1 MNNLM
6 NKSVNNIIDAL
17 GGTSK
22 LANLLGVN
30 PSAVSNYRQ
39 KGFPARL
46 HLKIIALCEEFSIPI
61 DNEFIDKSK
70 IPLKVIKSNSYEF
83 LTQKSNSI
91 MSSLSSDGYQ
101 LVDPP
106 ILVPADKVID
116 RLGETIVDRL
126 FIFSQKDGIRLC
138 LRPDLTIPTC
148 LYYLGQ
154 GFKGEKKLYS
164 YFGKVFQF
172 YDEEENEP
180 NEFTQTGIES
190 IGDQNLLSADVEI
203 FVKIYNALKKEG
215 INNFRTYFGD
225 VSLFQEFINVLDI
238 PELWKKNLLEKF
250 WNEDEFKVL
259 LDEISKKNFNNDEF
273 AERVYSLD
281 IESALEL
288 VRGNINLS
296 DRSFFAGRS
305 LEEITDRLRKKGE
318 SYSLKPLS
326 DSTKKLITEFLSI
339 KDKPSLAI
347 IRLRKLCKSLD
358 GSLLN
363 KIDEAEKRF
372 EIIQSTG
379 VDFQNAIFGA
389 EKGRDV
395 EYYSGFLYD
404 FAWDNNKESIY
415 IGGGGRYDNLI
426 KLLGSENN
434 IPAVGAALNLKKV
447 ERISQIESL

>member
-1 MNNLM
+1 
-6 NKSVNNIIDAL
+6 
-17 GGTSK
+17 
-22 LANLLGVN
+22 
-30 PSAVSNYRQ
+30 
-39 KGFPARL
+39 
-46 HLKIIALCEEFSIPI
+46 
-61 DNEFIDKSK
+61 
-70 IPLKVIKSNSYEF
+70 
-83 LTQKSNSI
+83 

-101 LVDPP
+101 LIDPP

-148 LYYLGQ
+148 LYYLDQ
-154 GFKGEKKLYS
+154 GFGGEKKLYS

-180 NEFTQTGIES
+180 TEFTQTGIES
-190 IGDQNLLSADVEI
+190 IGDQDSLNADVEV

-215 INNFRTYFGD
+215 INNFKTYFGD
-225 VSLFQEFINVLDI
+225 VSLFQEFIYVLDI
-238 PELWKKNLLEKF
+238 PELWKKSLLEKF
-250 WNEDEFKVL
+250 WNEDEFKIL
-259 LDEISKKNFNNDEF
+259 LDEISKKNINNDKF

-288 VRGNINLS
+288 VRGTINSS
-296 DRSFFAGRS
+296 DGSFFAGRS

-339 KDKPSLAI
+339 KDTPSLAI
-347 IRLRKLCKSLD
+347 SGLRKLCKSLD
-358 GSLLN
+358 RSLLN
-363 KIDEAEKRF
+363 KIDEVEKRF
-372 EIIQSTG
+372 EIINNNG
-379 VDFQNAIFGA
+379 VDFNNAIFGA

-404 FAWDNNKESIY
+404 FAWDNTKESIY

-426 KLLGSENN
+426 KLLGSKNR

>member
-1 MNNLM
+1 MNNHM

-426 KLLGSENN
+426 KLLGSENK

>member
-1 MNNLM
+1 M

-61 DNEFIDKSK
+61 DNEFIDKSR
-70 IPLKVIKSNSYEF
+70 IPLKVIKSNSNEF

-126 FIFSQKDGIRLC
+126 FIFSQKDGVRLC

-172 YDEEENEP
+172 YDKEENEP
-180 NEFTQTGIES
+180 IEFTQTGIES
-190 IGDQNLLSADVEI
+190 IGDQLS
-203 FVKIYNALKKEG
+203 
-215 INNFRTYFGD
+215 
-225 VSLFQEFINVLDI
+225 
-238 PELWKKNLLEKF
+238 
-250 WNEDEFKVL
+250 
-259 LDEISKKNFNNDEF
+259 
-273 AERVYSLD
+273 
-281 IESALEL
+281 
-288 VRGNINLS
+288 
-296 DRSFFAGRS
+296 
-305 LEEITDRLRKKGE
+305 
-318 SYSLKPLS
+318 
-326 DSTKKLITEFLSI
+326 LIHI
-339 KDKPSLAI
+339 
-347 IRLRKLCKSLD
+347 
-358 GSLLN
+358 
-363 KIDEAEKRF
+363 
-372 EIIQSTG
+372 
-379 VDFQNAIFGA
+379 
-389 EKGRDV
+389 
-395 EYYSGFLYD
+395 
-404 FAWDNNKESIY
+404 
-415 IGGGGRYDNLI
+415 
-426 KLLGSENN
+426 
-434 IPAVGAALNLKKV
+434 
-447 ERISQIESL
+447 

>member
-1 MNNLM
+1 M
-6 NKSVNNIIDAL
+6 NKSVNNIINAL
-17 GGTSK
+17 GGTTK

-61 DNEFIDKSK
+61 DNDFIDKSK
-70 IPLKVIKSNSYEF
+70 IPLKVIKSNSNEF
-83 LTQKSNSI
+83 LTHKSNSI

-101 LVDPP
+101 LIDPP
-106 ILVPADKVID
+106 ILVPVDKVID

-126 FIFSQKDGIRLC
+126 YIFSQKDGVRLC

-148 LYYLGQ
+148 LYYLDQ
-154 GFKGEKKLYS
+154 GFGGEKKLYS

-180 NEFTQTGIES
+180 TEFTQTGIES
-190 IGDQNLLSADVEI
+190 IGDQDSLHADVDV

-215 INNFRTYFGD
+215 INNFKTYFGD

-238 PELWKKNLLEKF
+238 PDLWKKSLLEKF
-250 WNEDEFKVL
+250 WNEEEFKVL
-259 LDEISKKNFNNDEF
+259 LDEISKKNIKNDKF

-281 IESALEL
+281 IDSALEL
-288 VRGNINLS
+288 VRGTINSS
-296 DRSFFAGRS
+296 DGSFFAGRS

-347 IRLRKLCKSLD
+347 SKLRKLCKSLD

-372 EIIQSTG
+372 EIINSNG
-379 VDFQNAIFGA
+379 VDFKHAVFSA

-404 FAWDNNKESIY
+404 FVWNNNNESIY
-415 IGGGGRYDNLI
+415 IGGGGRYDDLI
-426 KLLGSENN
+426 KLLGSENR